1 MHPMSSAG
9 ADPALNPG
17 SPATAETPPDWRS
30 LWAMLLL
37 QAQTVFNTKVA
48 QFTLIGLAGVLA
60 ASLLEADPSVAGSR
74 SYTTLKNAEQVLFAI
89 SSATFLLIAP
99 LSGWVADR
107 FSKRSV
113 LLGCLW
119 TQAIALAWIA
129 SCLCLRQF
137 WLGVAG
143 FCLIE
148 VQATLA
154 NPAKFGICKELVG
167 SSALGRAVSLLQ
179 MLIVVSIIAGTVAGG
194 QAFAILNPK
203 EGDWQAAIQIV
214 SVLLAATAVQFV
226 LGFLVRRTPVQSREP
241 FHPGLLCCHFER
253 VAEVLGHRTL
263 RHPALGAAYFSFAAQ
278 VTSLGLI
285 LVGKEVYPLPGEA
298 TAKSAI
304 LVGLVGIGNAVGSL
318 VVALICRKR
327 IVLGTVTVGGLGMAG
342 GLAALAF
349 LDLAASPPPLYF
361 GSVGA
366 IGFFAAL
373 FLVPLY
379 SFIQEKAEPERRGR
393 ITSTVNIMNSMSG
406 LAGIGFVATLGL
418 LRLDSD
424 AIFLILGT
432 LTLLSSFAMMALL
445 RPLSPSS

>member
-1 MHPMSSAG
+1 MRTMSSNG
-9 ADPALNPG
+9 ADPATNPG
-17 SPATAETPPDWRS
+17 MHETAETAPDWKS

-48 QFTLIGLAGVLA
+48 QFTLIGLAGVIAGKLVQ
-60 ASLLEADPSVAGSR
+60 DNPSVQGTQAYHS
-74 SYTTLKNAEQVLFAI
+74 LKNAEQVLFAI

-113 LLGCLW
+113 LIGCLW
-119 TQAIALAWIA
+119 TQSFALAWITA
-129 SCLCLRQF
+129 CLYFRQF
-137 WLGVAG
+137 WLGAIG

-148 VQATLA
+148 IQATLA

-167 SSALGRAVSLLQ
+167 STGLSRAVGLLQ
-179 MLIVVSIIAGTVAGG
+179 MLIVVSIITGTVVGG
-194 QAFAILNPK
+194 QAFAALSPLK
-203 EGDWQAAIQIV
+203 GDWQAAIYV
-214 SVLLAATAVQFV
+214 VAGLLAATVVQFL
-226 LGFLVRRTPVQSREP
+226 LGFLIQRTPVQSREP
-241 FHPGLLCCHFER
+241 FHPGLLWCHFER
-253 VAEVLGHRTL
+253 IAEVWSHQIF

-285 LVGKEVYPLPGEA
+285 LVGKEIYPLPGEA

-327 IVLGTVTVGGLGMAG
+327 IILGTVAVGGLGMAA
-342 GLAALAF
+342 GLAAVASLNLAT
-349 LDLAASPPPLYF
+349 SPPPLYF
-361 GSVGA
+361 GSVGT

-393 ITSTVNIMNSMSG
+393 ITSTVNIMNSMAG
-406 LAGIGFVATLGL
+406 LAGIGFVAALGFFK
-418 LRLDSD
+418 LDSHF
-424 AIFLILGT
+424 IFTVLSGM
-432 LTLLSSFAMMALL
+432 TLLVGFIIIAIL
-445 RPLSPSS
+445 RTVPRP